1 MQPFQLSLSN
11 DGIVA
16 GAHSLPL
23 PSASSAEYRP
33 LVVGLHGG
41 CYDSKYFDA
50 TSKHSASL
58 TSVALGVPFVSI
70 DRPSYGTSSSIL
82 PIPAGSNFIQET
94 GLWLHRYIFPKLWS
108 EFGVP
113 NQCNCIVLLCHS
125 LGAMGG
131 IVAAA
136 LHAQD
141 KTPLYPLG
149 GLIASGMG
157 DKQSSFIKNATLS
170 YSIIDPDHAIFPLDS
185 KDSVMFKPGTVTTEV
200 LNESE
205 RLNAVSPLPEL
216 AHFAVVW
223 LPVWKDKWAA
233 HVSTSV
239 MFSLVEDDPF
249 FEVNEDEISN
259 CTRAFKNSVRVDGSL
274 IRGAP
279 HCLELSK
286 WSQGWYAR
294 CFGFSIE
301 CSAGLACSC

>member
-1 MQPFQLSLSN
+1 
-11 DGIVA
+11 
-16 GAHSLPL
+16 
-23 PSASSAEYRP
+23 
-33 LVVGLHGG
+33 
-41 CYDSKYFDA
+41 
-50 TSKHSASL
+50 
-58 TSVALGVPFVSI
+58 
-70 DRPSYGTSSSIL
+70 
-82 PIPAGSNFIQET
+82 
-94 GLWLHRYIFPKLWS
+94 
-108 EFGVP
+108 
-113 NQCNCIVLLCHS
+113 
-125 LGAMGG
+125 
-131 IVAAA
+131 
-136 LHAQD
+136 
-141 KTPLYPLG
+141 
-149 GLIASGMG
+149 MG

-294 CFGFSIE
+294 CFGFAIE